1 MSFLIDPP
9 VLFGTGVGIESYI
22 ADRKKALMT
31 EGVIA
36 TGFVITS
43 ISLYLDAKWTKPI
56 WKVCGAKSGRDWML
70 NSGVFK
76 FNTDKVSNKVHVV
89 AAVLFASYPF
99 WIHLGRKVGSK
110 FITENSRLGNAL
122 LS

>member
-9 VLFGTGVGIESYI
+9 VLFGAGAGIEGCI

-36 TGFVITS
+36 AGFIITS

-56 WKVCGAKSGRDWML
+56 WKACGAKSGRDWML
-70 NSGVFK
+70 NSGI
-76 FNTDKVSNKVHVV
+76 FNFDADRVSNKVHAL
-89 AAVLFASYPF
+89 AAVLFVSYPF
-99 WIHLGRKVGSK
+99 WIHLGRKAGSK
-110 FITENSRLGNAL
+110 FITGNSRLGRAL